1 MTYYIQKSNFV
12 KNLLKLQYE
21 SDRSWFTGLQSLETS
36 WTFFG
41 LLIFMFFSIF
51 RVSVIFIQNQEIFW
65 DRKTLGGLKF
75 FITGI
80 FSNSV
85 SKNFGV
91 DLFWGQINFWSRN
104 FFSIFCSNFFFSI
117 LGSKMFFTIFGS
129 KFFFNIWLENFFFQF
144 GSKILNNLK
153 IFWVYNFLMGVFFDL
168 TSKNI
173 F

>member
-51 RVSVIFIQNQEIFW
+51 RVSVIFIQNQKIFW

-104 FFSIFCSNFFFSI
+104 FFSIFCSNFFF
-117 LGSKMFFTIFGS
+117 
-129 KFFFNIWLENFFFQF
+129 QF

>member
-51 RVSVIFIQNQEIFW
+51 RVSVIFIQNQKIFW

-104 FFSIFCSNFFFSI
+104 FFSIFCSNFFFFNI
-117 LGSKMFFTIFGS
+117 GLENVFYNIRLEIFFQYLAW
-129 KFFFNIWLENFFFQF
+129 KFFFSIWFENFE
-144 GSKILNNLK
+144 
-153 IFWVYNFLMGVFFDL
+153 
-168 TSKNI
+168 
-173 F
+173 